1 MKIRKFAAPLALL
14 ASGALVLSACGTSED
29 PKPGATNTTTAT
41 GGTTA
46 PENSGKAD
54 LGDVVTKDD
63 TISYSLGA
71 EEWLGYNGNT
81 PETYSTYNSVVND
94 RIIGSFIY
102 FGTDGTVYQDKE
114 YGSFELT
121 SESPMTV
128 KYTLADN
135 ATWSDGT
142 PIAYEDYLLD
152 WAAQNFTDGKNEDG
166 TPKPL
171 FNHVGGIDFGKR
183 VPAGPQGEVGGKA
196 FTYEYKDPYPDYQL
210 QVGGAF
216 PAHIV
221 AKQADMTVEELV
233 KAIQDKDVAAL
244 RPAAQFWNEGW
255 LSKTPGTL
263 PDPALTP
270 TSGPYQ
276 ISSWEAGQSITLTAN
291 PDYFGTKAAT
301 KTLVYRFAA
310 PETQVQAL
318 ANKDLNVIEPQ
329 ATVDTVKQ
337 IEGLGD
343 AVKMETGQTLTWE
356 HLDFNLRKGSAFKD
370 SLELRQAFAYCV
382 PRQTIVD
389 NLVKPT
395 DANATI
401 MNAREVFPF
410 QPDYAA
416 VTGAAYDGRY
426 DQVDIAKAKDLV
438 AKAGATT
445 PVKVRIGYSAP
456 NQRRTDQVALIASS
470 CAEAGFEVVDAGNS
484 DFFASGGTM
493 ERGDYDVALF
503 AWAGSGQI
511 VSGQNIYSS
520 EGGQNY
526 HGWNVPAI
534 DKAWETLGST
544 LDRAAQLEQIKI
556 IEKELWDNMLNIP
569 VFAHPGLIAFDSS
582 LSNVRKTSTQSTVA
596 WNAEQW
602 VRAS

>member
-29 PKPGATNTTTAT
+29 PKTPTTT
-41 GGTTA
+41 TTNGSTSAA

-54 LGDVVTKDD
+54 LGDVTTKDD
-63 TISYSLGA
+63 SISYSLGA

-94 RIIGSFIY
+94 RIFGGFIY
-102 FGTDGTVYQDKE
+102 FGTDGTVYQDAS
-114 YGSFELT
+114 YGSFKLVSDE
-121 SESPMTV
+121 PMKV
-128 KYTLADN
+128 EYTLSDA
-135 ATWSDGT
+135 AAWSDGT

-152 WAAQNFTDGKNEDG
+152 WATQAIADGKDDKG
-166 TPKPL
+166 IDKPL
-171 FNHVGGIDFGKR
+171 FNHVGGLDFGKR
-183 VPAGPQGEVGGKA
+183 VVAGPQGEVGGKT
-196 FTYEYKDPYPDYQL
+196 FTYEYEAPYPDYQL
-210 QVGGAF
+210 QVGSAF

-221 AKQADMTVEELV
+221 AKQADMTVDELV
-233 KAIQDKDVAAL
+233 KAIQDKDVEKL
-244 RPAAQFWNEGW
+244 RPAAKFWNEGW
-255 LSKTPGTL
+255 LSKTPGQL
-263 PDPALTP
+263 PDSAVTP

-276 ISSWEAGQSITLTAN
+276 LSSWEAGQSITLTAN

-343 AVKMETGQTLTWE
+343 AVKMETGQSLTWE
-356 HLDFNLRKGSAFKD
+356 HLDFNLSDGAFKD

-389 NLVKPT
+389 NLVKPI

-426 DQVDIAKAKDLV
+426 DTVNIDESKKLV
-438 AKAGATT
+438 EASGAET
-445 PVKVRIGYSAP
+445 PVKVRIGYSGP

-470 CAEAGFEVVDAGNS
+470 CADAGFEVVDAGNA
-484 DFFASGGTM
+484 DFFQPGGTM
-493 ERGDYDVALF
+493 ERGDYEVALF

-520 EGGQNY
+520 DGGQNY
-526 HGWNVPAI
+526 HGWNVPEI
-534 DKAWETLGST
+534 DAAWVALGST
-544 LDRAAQLEQIKI
+544 LDRAEQLKQIEI
-556 IEKELWDNMLNIP
+556 IEKQLWDNMLNIP
-569 VFAHPGLIAFDSS
+569 VFAHPGLIAFDSTV
-582 LSNVRKTSTQSTVA
+582 SNVRKTSTQSTVA